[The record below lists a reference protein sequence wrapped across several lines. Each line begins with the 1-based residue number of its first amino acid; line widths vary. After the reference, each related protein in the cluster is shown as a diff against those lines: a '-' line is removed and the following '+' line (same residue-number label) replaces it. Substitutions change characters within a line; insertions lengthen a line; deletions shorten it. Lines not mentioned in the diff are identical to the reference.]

1 MKYVVGV
8 SGRRLCITVYV
19 FLTILDIALNSN
31 INDFMCFQGNRSLLH

>member
-8 SGRRLCITVYV
+8 SGRRLCIT
-19 FLTILDIALNSN
+19 LTILDIALNSN